1 MPILNYGTK
10 VKGDKFTAIMFN
22 TIQNAINWIYDQL
35 IAMGNTV
42 GNLLSDNIVN
52 GDSASAVGYTANRI
66 NNITSGLSSRI
77 DSVSLSASESSAKV
91 DEFETRVP
99 TAAEKELWN
108 SLADGMDIVL
118 QVETSVSISPNVL
131 NRWLSP
137 VSSLTIDFSAGTIG
151 KVNEYILEFKPASSS
166 FTISLPSG
174 VLWPEDPEWE
184 LGLTYQISV
193 VNGLALYIAWDEEGN
208 ASGSGL
214 PDGGGSSGGG
224 GGGDINIIEGI
235 KVNGRLIPPDSK
247 KIVDITIPVADSVL
261 DSTSENPIQNAA
273 VAQALDGV
281 NQSVSQLS
289 ESTAHVYESHSV
301 KDVAWEQGTAYMN
314 GNISRIT
321 SQSVGL
327 YRASLS
333 DFESAVVTNLSGGE
347 VLFYVTRQGDESAS
361 SYPCLYAGSSSN
373 STFHVMGMQYPLWV
387 WFSTDAVS
395 VEGTL
400 REIDPFVKISALD
413 ERLSNKADKVAVV
426 NHGTSQTTLAIE
438 PNVFHTWG
446 SVSALTLTLAQP
458 EDETMVNE
466 YMFDF
471 YSWNTA
477 TVLTLPEDVVWATD
491 HTTATHM
498 HYQVSILNNIAVM
511 AGAPYE
517 PI

>member
-35 IAMGNTV
+35 IALSNTV

-52 GDSASAVGYTANRI
+52 GDNASAVGYTANRI
-66 NNITSGLSSRI
+66 NNITTGLNSRI
-77 DSVSLSASESSAKV
+77 DSISATASASSAKV
-91 DEFETRVP
+91 DEFEARVP
-99 TAAEKELWN
+99 TAAEKEVWN
-108 SLADGMDIVL
+108 SLANGMDIVL

-137 VSSLTIDFSAGTIG
+137 ISSLTIDFSAGTIG

-166 FTISLPSG
+166 FTITLPTG

-208 ASGSGL
+208 ASGSAL
-214 PDGGGSSGGG
+214 PDGGGSGGS

-235 KVNGRLIPPDSK
+235 KVNGRLIPPDSR
-247 KIVDITIPVADSVL
+247 KIVDITIPVADSIL
-261 DSTSENPIQNAA
+261 DNQSENPIQNAA
-273 VAQALDGV
+273 VTQALDGI
-281 NQSVSQLS
+281 NQSISQLS
-289 ESTAHVYESHSV
+289 DSTAHVSEIHTSKYV
-301 KDVAWEQGTAYMN
+301 VWEQGTAYMN
-314 GNISRIT
+314 GNVSRIT

-347 VLFYVTRQGDESAS
+347 VLFYVTRQGDESAF

-373 STFHVMGMQYPLWV
+373 STFRVMGAQYPLWV
-387 WFSTDAVS
+387 WLSTDAVS

-413 ERLSNKADKVAVV
+413 ERLSNKADKVAIV
-426 NHGTSQTTLAIE
+426 NHGASQTTLAIE

-477 TVLTLPEDVVWATD
+477 TVLTLPDDIVWATD
-491 HTTATHM
+491 HTTETHM
-498 HYQVSILNNIAVM
+498 HYQVSILNKIAVM

-517 PI
+517 PV